1 MTWYNMALGK
11 AIEAI
16 SEKEKAAREQDE
28 RARTKEA
35 ECKKT
40 AEFEC
45 AANTA
50 EHERKNRGGTQ
61 TTH

>member
-1 MTWYNMALGK
+1 MALGK

-16 SEKEKAAREQDE
+16 SKKEKADRERDE

-35 ECKKT
+35 ERKKT

-45 AANTA
+45 AASTA
-50 EHERKNRGGTQ
+50 
-61 TTH
+61 